1 MRTSFPASISHFLL
15 TFITWLTFGLY
26 PVCFGCGCFLF
37 SFFRQKISISLV
49 KSPGADSG
57 FAFFGNIVYQMF
69 IIIYFTTYQFL
80 GQIFI
85 ALNFNYTR
93 QDGQKRSSLL
103 MEWSC
108 RMENRK
114 FGETR
119 IYFRKLVLVSK
130 PWEGKAFYH

>member
-1 MRTSFPASISHFLL
+1 MRTSFPSFDLSFSLNFHNMVDFWALPHLL
-15 TFITWLTFGLY
+15 WLWLL
-26 PVCFGCGCFLF
+26 LF
-37 SFFRQKISISLV
+37 FFRKKKKQFHSSKALEQTLV
-49 KSPGADSG
+49 LHI
-57 FAFFGNIVYQMF
+57 FGNIVYQMF
-69 IIIYFTTYQFL
+69 VIIYFTTYQFL

-114 FGETR
+114 LGETR
-119 IYFRKLVLVSK
+119 IYFRKLFLVWK
-130 PWEGKAFYH
+130 PWEGKAF